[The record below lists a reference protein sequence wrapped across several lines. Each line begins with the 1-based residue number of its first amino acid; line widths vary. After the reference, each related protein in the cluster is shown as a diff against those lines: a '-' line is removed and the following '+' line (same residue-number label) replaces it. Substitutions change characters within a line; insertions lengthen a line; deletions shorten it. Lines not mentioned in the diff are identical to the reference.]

1 MVQAKFCYVEDRV
14 TVDVCVIKMLRSLY
28 VYVLIIYLD
37 VSKVE
42 VLSGVVYVII
52 YLNCSDIYYIS
63 GGQSVSESLSF
74 DRRMF
79 GKKMRYVGDR
89 VVAVVVESEEIAF
102 EVLKFIDVEY
112 EVFKSVMSI
121 DEVMAEDAFVV
132 YDESVVYV
140 VGALDILEDDNS
152 YVVQRGEY
160 MIINFSIGFRFRKN
174 IVVSIYGYI
183 GDMDKGFVDVDVIIE
198 RIYNLT

>member
-1 MVQAKFCYVEDRV
+1 
-14 TVDVCVIKMLRSLY
+14 
-28 VYVLIIYLD
+28 
-37 VSKVE
+37 
-42 VLSGVVYVII
+42 
-52 YLNCSDIYYIS
+52 
-63 GGQSVSESLSF
+63 
-74 DRRMF
+74 MF

-152 YVVQRGEY
+152 YVV
-160 MIINFSIGFRFRKN
+160 
-174 IVVSIYGYI
+174 
-183 GDMDKGFVDVDVIIE
+183 
-198 RIYNLT
+198 